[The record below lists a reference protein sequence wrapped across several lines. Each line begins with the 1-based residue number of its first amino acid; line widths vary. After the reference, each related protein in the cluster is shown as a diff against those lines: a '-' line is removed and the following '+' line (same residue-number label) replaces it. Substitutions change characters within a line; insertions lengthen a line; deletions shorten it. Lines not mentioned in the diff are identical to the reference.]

1 MKTTVRRR
9 RHLLHAALALALVMV
24 LTGRTA
30 EARIIKIEIT
40 DKESPALGGKTFGDV
55 GAYEKLRGK
64 AYGEVDPADPRNALI
79 TDIQLAPR
87 NANGK
92 VSYSMDIFI
101 LKPIDLNKGNR
112 RLFVDIN
119 NRGSLFW
126 YRMNDGMRVNNPT
139 DPGTGFLMRQGY
151 VIVANGW
158 DVDARPIADA
168 MTITVPV
175 ARNPDGSSITG
186 PSYEYINFDN
196 AKGVRYGL
204 TYPAATLDTS
214 KATLTVR
221 ARLDDPPSAVPASDW
236 EYVNEKTI
244 RLLPGGTAFKQSH
257 IYEFTYTAKDPL
269 VAGLGLA
276 ATRDFVSFVRH
287 AAKDDSGTPNPLAGY
302 AQYTYSFAVSQS
314 ARYIN
319 DFQTYGFN
327 QDENGRR
334 VIDGVLNSIGG
345 GSGANIQY
353 RFAQTN
359 RTERNRQH
367 HLYPEAVFPFAYPV
381 LKDHTSGRT
390 AGRSE
395 RCTVSK
401 TCPNAIE
408 VNSANEYWVK
418 GASLLHTDTKGN
430 DLPDPANVRFYLL
443 SGLQHGTGNYSER
456 GVCQQFTNGTASEPA
471 LRALL
476 VALDQWVSKKIEPP
490 PSAVP
495 RRADN
500 TAALPVPRPG
510 YQTSVVPQPAL
521 GWPTIPGV
529 TYTGATS
536 TRYHLDFGPMFD
548 TKGIISNFPPSVAGR
563 PTYVHFVSKV
573 SEDGNEVAGVRLPAV
588 AAPTGTTTGWA
599 LRRAGFGENDG
610 CESAGQYIPF
620 KATKA
625 ERLAAGDPRLS
636 LEERYKDHDGYV
648 NAVTAAARELAKR
661 RLLLPEDVER
671 YISEAQASAV
681 LRPRTN

>member
-1 MKTTVRRR
+1 MEPTLTPTSPWHFCNSHRKICDALDPVGRPVSASGRSSPARRSARTYSRRTVMKTTVRRR

-126 YRMNDGMRVNNPT
+126 YRMNDGSRVNNPT

-302 AQYTYSFAVSQS
+302 TQYTYSFAVSQS

-327 QDENGRR
+327 PDENGR
-334 VIDGVLNSIGG
+334 
-345 GSGANIQY
+345 
-353 RFAQTN
+353 
-359 RTERNRQH
+359 
-367 HLYPEAVFPFAYPV
+367 P
-381 LKDHTSGRT
+381 
-390 AGRSE
+390 
-395 RCTVSK
+395 
-401 TCPNAIE
+401 
-408 VNSANEYWVK
+408 
-418 GASLLHTDTKGN
+418 
-430 DLPDPANVRFYLL
+430 
-443 SGLQHGTGNYSER
+443 
-456 GVCQQFTNGTASEPA
+456 
-471 LRALL
+471 
-476 VALDQWVSKKIEPP
+476 
-490 PSAVP
+490 
-495 RRADN
+495 
-500 TAALPVPRPG
+500 
-510 YQTSVVPQPAL
+510 
-521 GWPTIPGV
+521 
-529 TYTGATS
+529 
-536 TRYHLDFGPMFD
+536 
-548 TKGIISNFPPSVAGR
+548 
-563 PTYVHFVSKV
+563 
-573 SEDGNEVAGVRLPAV
+573 
-588 AAPTGTTTGWA
+588 
-599 LRRAGFGENDG
+599 
-610 CESAGQYIPF
+610 
-620 KATKA
+620 
-625 ERLAAGDPRLS
+625 
-636 LEERYKDHDGYV
+636 
-648 NAVTAAARELAKR
+648 
-661 RLLLPEDVER
+661 
-671 YISEAQASAV
+671 
-681 LRPRTN
+681 